1 MWQSDIKSGV
11 FLIRR
16 FLLNLFLFGSV
27 FVCGVVVFFI
37 VMPPVLNLLG
47 FETNPITFDLV
58 KRHGMGALVSATI
71 AAGILS
77 IVDTYRCGK
86 GGYFSRDYF

>member
-1 MWQSDIKSGV
+1 MILKV
-11 FLIRR
+11 LFFLIKR

-27 FVCGVVVFFI
+27 FACGVVVFFI
-37 VMPPVLNLLG
+37 AMPLVINLIG

-58 KRHGMGALVSATI
+58 KRHGMGALVSAAI
-71 AAGILS
+71 AAGVLS

-86 GGYFSRDYF
+86 DGYFSRDYF